1 VDGGEAVQRVAIDR
15 IAQALIAQGRRD
27 PLASQQRGKEMGLD
41 IT

>member
-1 VDGGEAVQRVAIDR
+1 VDGGEAVQHVAIDR
-15 IAQALIAQGRRD
+15 IAQALVTQARRN